1 MFPGATSTSMHSSMV
16 KMRVLQL
23 LLAASLSIFSVA
35 AKKSPSAFDIYQ
47 KKQFPITLNEQQ
59 YDELTS
65 VPRDYYSAVVLTA
78 LDAKYACG
86 ICREFQPE
94 WDVIGKSWQKGDKK
108 GQSRV
113 LFATLDFDQGRN
125 VFMKHQLQTAPVLF
139 LFPPTTGANASPDGQ
154 PTRLDFLGPQ
164 TAEGIHGWIQRQLP
178 AGDYPQLVRPFNWSK
193 LITTVTIVIGIFTFG
208 TVAYPYILPVI
219 QNRNLWALLSL
230 IMVLMFTS
238 GHMYNHIRKVPYVTG
253 NGKGGITYF
262 AGGFSNQFGI
272 ETQIIAAVYAV
283 LSFATIS
290 LGLKVPRMKDAR
302 TQQIA
307 AIIWASVAFGM
318 YSFLMSLFRIKNGGY
333 PFWLPPF

>member
-1 MFPGATSTSMHSSMV
+1 MV

-125 VFMKHQLQTAPVLF
+125 VFMKVCKTVFSMAELTSYSTNCKLHPSSSSFLPQLALMPRLTANLRGLISLVHKQQKVSTVGSSDSYQLVTI
-139 LFPPTTGANASPDGQ
+139 LNSSGRSTGANSS
-154 PTRLDFLGPQ
+154 
-164 TAEGIHGWIQRQLP
+164 QL
-178 AGDYPQLVRPFNWSK
+178 LRS
-193 LITTVTIVIGIFTFG
+193 
-208 TVAYPYILPVI
+208 
-219 QNRNLWALLSL
+219 
-230 IMVLMFTS
+230 
-238 GHMYNHIRKVPYVTG
+238 
-253 NGKGGITYF
+253 
-262 AGGFSNQFGI
+262 
-272 ETQIIAAVYAV
+272 
-283 LSFATIS
+283 S
-290 LGLKVPRMKDAR
+290 LG
-302 TQQIA
+302 
-307 AIIWASVAFGM
+307 
-318 YSFLMSLFRIKNGGY
+318 YSLLAQ
-333 PFWLPPF
+333 